1 MFSLCFC
8 GLSPGTSA
16 SLQKPKTYKHN
27 GSTGNSELS
36 VVVRTKVGCL
46 SVWLCTKLMACLGC
60 TPTFALDSL
69 ERLQS
74 SCCSH
79 CRISSNR
86 KQTDWIMII
95 FAEDLIEDL
104 ITWQHCH
111 LGPFHLFSFWGND
124 GCDYS
129 TGLSMWSL
137 LSPLWPSCVISTD
150 YGFFL
155 PLKCSFS
162 VLVWQWLQIGKR
174 CVHSL
179 FSLNW

>member
-16 SLQKPKTYKHN
+16 SLHKPKTYKHN

-46 SVWLCTKLMACLGC
+46 SVWLCTELMACLGC

-74 SCCSH
+74 SCSSH
-79 CRISSNR
+79 CRRSSDR
-86 KQTDWIMII
+86 KQTDS
-95 FAEDLIEDL
+95 ESGSSLHKEDL
-104 ITWQHCH
+104 ITWQHYH
-111 LGPFHLFSFWGND
+111 LGPFHQFSFWGNG

-129 TGLSMWSL
+129 TSLSMWSL
-137 LSPLWPSCVISTD
+137 HSPLWPSCVISTD
-150 YGFFL
+150 YGFFSQV
-155 PLKCSFS
+155 KCSFS
-162 VLVWQWLQIGKR
+162 VLV
-174 CVHSL
+174 C
-179 FSLNW
+179 